1 MQFHKPLPS
10 FRWGLCILWSYC
22 SRFPWELQV
31 EFGGMDNRPSP
42 WKGGGLRA
50 AFGRLPHPS
59 GLTASHLPPGRG
71 KAFGRVLD
79 PPLRRIWEWP
89 RCSRRGRSQTG
100 PTGFVPGALARESQA
115 HKRDRTG
122 RNFCKPR
129 AQWPGRNR
137 KPPLRFCAPEVFRPA
152 QGITPV
158 MGVLGDGRHGGGR
171 LCRTADCARPLAL
184 FW

>member
-1 MQFHKPLPS
+1 MPLMVWVGEALGPPAGVVHGKRSPS
-10 FRWGLCILWSYC
+10 S
-22 SRFPWELQV
+22 V
-31 EFGGMDNRPSP
+31 
-42 WKGGGLRA
+42 
-50 AFGRLPHPS
+50 
-59 GLTASHLPPGRG
+59 TATPCHLPPGRG

-100 PTGFVPGALARESQA
+100 PPGFVPGALARQSQA
-115 HKRDRTG
+115 QMWNRTG
-122 RNFCKPR
+122 LNFPHSQGPVAR
-129 AQWPGRNR
+129 REFRHA
-137 KPPLRFCAPEVFRPA
+137 LRFCAPEIQYRA
-152 QGITPV
+152 KRITPV